1 MTEVN
6 PHLVAIQAIATL
18 LMTGVIWF
26 VQVVH
31 YPLMRLVGE
40 AEWVA
45 YERNHQ
51 RRISFIVIP
60 LMMIELTSATLLAFA
75 PLTERLDQL
84 NKAAFGLLIVV
95 WLSTF
100 LVQVPLH
107 RRLERGYNE
116 RSIRLLVST
125 NWVRTIA
132 WSCRAWL
139 CLVVLEGVWGS

>member
-26 VQVVH
+26 VQIVH

-40 AEWVA
+40 AEGIA

-84 NKAAFGLLIVV
+84 NKAAFGLLIIA
-95 WLSTF
+95 WISTF

-107 RRLERGYNE
+107 RRLERGHD
-116 RSIRLLVST
+116 SGAIRLLVST
-125 NWVRTIA
+125 NWIRTIA
-132 WSCRAWL
+132 WTCRAWL
-139 CLVVLEGVWGS
+139 CLVVLEGVWGP

>member
-1 MTEVN
+1 MN